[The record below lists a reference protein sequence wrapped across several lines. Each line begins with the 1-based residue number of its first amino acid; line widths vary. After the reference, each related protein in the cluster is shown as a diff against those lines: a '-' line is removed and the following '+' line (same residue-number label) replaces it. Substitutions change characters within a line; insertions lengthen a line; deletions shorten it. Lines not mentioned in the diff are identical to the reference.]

1 MITRE
6 RGDSEHAER
15 SLGESESG
23 DSNGWATPLQTSACP
38 TDAERASTDDA
49 MNARPLV
56 LALGLLAS
64 TRAETP
70 ALVLQRPEAK
80 SDGSTPEWGA
90 RAS

>member
-23 DSNGWATPLQTSACP
+23 IQYERWGHPVTNFGVP
-38 TDAERASTDDA
+38 DAERASTADA
-49 MNARPLV
+49 MNARLLV
-56 LALGLLAS
+56 LAFGLLAS

>member
-1 MITRE
+1 MRRE
-6 RGDSEHAER
+6 VLA
-15 SLGESESG
+15 SLSPAYST
-23 DSNGWATPLQTSACP
+23 NGWGHTVTNFGVP
-38 TDAERASTDDA
+38 DAERGSTADA
-49 MNARPLV
+49 MNARLLV
-56 LALGLLAS
+56 LAFGLLAS

>member
-1 MITRE
+1 MDCWGLGRDLE
-6 RGDSEHAER
+6 RGPV
-15 SLGESESG
+15 
-23 DSNGWATPLQTSACP
+23 PLPGGLRYFSF
-38 TDAERASTDDA
+38 
-49 MNARPLV
+49 L
-56 LALGLLAS
+56 LLAS